1 MRSRL
6 RRLGEHEASEAHV
19 ALSNLF
25 THNPGA
31 YYRTTTLLP
40 NTMYATLYPYLV
52 YIPCMPD
59 NAAAAVLAELHC
71 QLGRDDAVVRD
82 IHGVR

>member
-1 MRSRL
+1 MSL
-6 RRLGEHEASEAHV
+6 K
-19 ALSNLF
+19 
-25 THNPGA
+25 
-31 YYRTTTLLP
+31 
-40 NTMYATLYPYLV
+40 MYATLYPYLV

-82 IHGVR
+82 IHGVRWQAGEASRCNM

>member
-1 MRSRL
+1 
-6 RRLGEHEASEAHV
+6 
-19 ALSNLF
+19 
-25 THNPGA
+25 
-31 YYRTTTLLP
+31 
-40 NTMYATLYPYLV
+40 MYATLYPYLV